1 VSALDIATVAVAAA
15 SSALAGVRWL
25 RVAQREH
32 YLAGSVTRFALRW
45 WWGAVGFNR
54 LLGFM
59 AILGF
64 LVSLSFHPAGIA
76 PAVVVAVG
84 PVGLSLRGRTA
95 KLVWTRRLRTLAG
108 VWAVLQAAVVVA
120 GVLGGVGP
128 VVAVAGAL
136 LVPAVVDAACA
147 LTAPLERRLADRFVE
162 SASAK
167 LRRLAPVVVG
177 ITGSYGKTSTK
188 GYVGHLLSST
198 RAVVVSPASYNNR
211 AGLARTVNENLGPG
225 TDVLV
230 AEMGTYG
237 RGEIAELCSWL
248 TPRVGVITAI
258 GPVHLERFG
267 TEERIVEAKAEILER
282 ADTAVL
288 NVDDVRLR
296 AVADR
301 AEQAG
306 KRVWRCSASDG
317 SADVCVLSVGDAVEL
332 HHRGTVVTRVDVSDA
347 RPTNVACAVAVALEL
362 GVPEA
367 EVVRLL
373 PTLPGAPNRLTVAVG
388 PAGFTVVDD
397 TYNSNPAGSRVAL
410 EVMGRYARE
419 GHRRVVVTPGMV
431 ELGDRQHPENV
442 AFASA
447 VRGIATDLV
456 IVGFTNRKALL
467 EGAGEHNVRIS
478 GWRAGAGG
486 YTIAPDEDDE
496 EDEDDGHG
504 VAGAVGSGSDEG
516 GKAGEGGEGV
526 AAAGRSGEG
535 QTGQTGPTG
544 QTKVDGAP
552 PDHAAQVVLVGSRE
566 EAVGWVRAHLGEG
579 DVVLYENDLPDHFA

>member
-1 VSALDIATVAVAAA
+1 
-15 SSALAGVRWL
+15 
-25 RVAQREH
+25 
-32 YLAGSVTRFALRW
+32 
-45 WWGAVGFNR
+45 
-54 LLGFM
+54 
-59 AILGF
+59 
-64 LVSLSFHPAGIA
+64 
-76 PAVVVAVG
+76 
-84 PVGLSLRGRTA
+84 
-95 KLVWTRRLRTLAG
+95 LAG
-108 VWAVLQAAVVVA
+108 VWAVLQALVVAA

-128 VVAVAGAL
+128 VVAVAGAI
-136 LVPAVVDAACA
+136 LVPVLVDAACA

-167 LRRLAPVVVG
+167 LRRLAPTVVG

-188 GYVGHLLSST
+188 GYVGHLLRSN

-211 AGLARTVNENLGPG
+211 AGLARTVNQHLAPG
-225 TDVLV
+225 TEVLV

-267 TEERIVEAKAEILER
+267 SEERIVEAKAEILER

-288 NVDDVRLR
+288 NVDDRRLR

-301 AEQAG
+301 AEEAG
-306 KRVWRCSASDG
+306 KQVWRCSATDRH
-317 SADVCVLSVGDAVEL
+317 ADVCVLAAGASVEL
-332 HHRGTVVTRVDVSDA
+332 HHRGALVTRVDVSDA

-367 EVVRLL
+367 ELVRLL
-373 PTLPGAPNRLTVAVG
+373 PTLPGAPNRLTVA
-388 PAGFTVVDD
+388 AGSAGITVVDD

-410 EVMGRYARE
+410 EVMGRHARE

-447 VRGIATDLV
+447 VRAVATDLV

-486 YTIAPDEDDE
+486 YTIAPDDEDEE
-496 EDEDDGHG
+496 EDEDGG
-504 VAGAVGSGSDEG
+504 VAATSGSG
-516 GKAGEGGEGV
+516 GGEGV
-526 AAAGRSGEG
+526 AAAGGSGGG
-535 QTGQTGPTG
+535 QI
-544 QTKVDGAP
+544 KVDGAP
-552 PDHAAQVVLVGSRE
+552 PDHAAHVVLVGSRG
-566 EAVGWVRAHLGEG
+566 EAVSWVRAHLGEG